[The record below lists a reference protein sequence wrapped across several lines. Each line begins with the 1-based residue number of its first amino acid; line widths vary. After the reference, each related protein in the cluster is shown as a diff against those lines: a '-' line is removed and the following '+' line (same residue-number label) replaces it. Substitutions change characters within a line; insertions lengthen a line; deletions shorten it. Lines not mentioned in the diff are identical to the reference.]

1 MIFFCS
7 KFIFLTVATLVVFF
21 NNARAEI
28 DWSNTS
34 VISVDTITFKGLR
47 KVEPQAL
54 LEKMSS
60 APNKKITAE
69 SLSTDIKSIF
79 NMGHFQEVEAFY
91 DDNANGKRTLL
102 IKLKEKPLI
111 RKIFFEG
118 NDEEGE
124 DELKKVVKSKEF
136 TIVDIKMVK
145 ADAMAIQKYYE
156 DKGFF
161 LAEVNYEIKE
171 AANES
176 NEVIFKIRENGQVKV
191 KSVTFL
197 GNKEL
202 SDDELKRF
210 MMTREDSLMGA
221 IGSAG
226 TFREFNFQADVER
239 LGYYYRTK
247 GYLQA
252 NIYNPLV
259 TVSDDKR
266 WIFITVQVEEGPKF
280 SVNSIEFQGDLIFTD
295 AELREKLQLV
305 DGNIYN
311 EETLRQ
317 DILML
322 TEKYQDE
329 GYAFANVLRT
339 LEPIEGEN
347 KVNIKYSFEKGK
359 KAYFGKIS
367 VKGNSKTRDKVIR
380 RELKIYEG
388 MLYSGSK
395 LRQSKENVNRLGFF
409 EKDSVIFNTVSPKGK
424 DDVLD
429 LEISIKERQTGQ
441 ITLGAGYSSAT
452 KGFLQASVRQN
463 NFRGLGQD
471 LNFNLNVGAQQQTY
485 SIGFT
490 EPYFMDTKWLLGGM
504 AYRTVSEFIRSFDF
518 KRTGFDVRVGH
529 PISDYTRFFTT
540 YSFKDTELRNVRNPN
555 INPEDES
562 GIGSSVEFSLVTDKR
577 NNSFEPTSG
586 FWTSGGLE
594 YVGLGGDFRWLKS
607 ELEARYF
614 KRLWSDAV
622 LRTRVR
628 HQRLYKYGVTFPR
641 TEKFAMGGPRNMRG
655 FGNEGIG
662 PRRRLVDND
671 GIAGF
676 FNSGGMESILGTLE
690 LENPLVEEA
699 GLKWVLFYDVGNVY
713 EENFQKSDT
722 SPTLRSNYGLGMRW
736 FSPIGVLR
744 FELGFPVAKKEEES
758 ASQFFFDIGQN
769 F

>member
-1 MIFFCS
+1 MIRWIFFA
-7 KFIFLTVATLVVFF
+7 IIFF
-21 NNARAEI
+21 NSCASLVHAAI
-28 DWSNTS
+28 DWPSTKQI
-34 VISVDTITFKGLR
+34 VVDTITFKGLR

-54 LEKMSS
+54 LEKMTS
-60 APNKKITAE
+60 APNRPITPQ
-69 SLSTDIKSIF
+69 SLSTDIKNIY
-79 NMGHFQEVEAFY
+79 NMGYFQEVEAFY
-91 DDNANGKRTLL
+91 DDNAGGKKTLL
-102 IKLKEKPLI
+102 MKIKEKPLI
-111 RKIFFEG
+111 RKVRFEG
-118 NDEEGE
+118 NDAEGE

-136 TIVDIKMVK
+136 TIVDIKLVK
-145 ADAMAIQKYYE
+145 SDAQAIQKFYE
-156 DKGFF
+156 DKGYF
-161 LAEVNYEIKE
+161 LADVSYEIKD
-171 AANES
+171 AGNES
-176 NEVIFKIRENGQVKV
+176 NEVIFKIMENGQVKV
-191 KSVTFL
+191 KAVTFL

-202 SDDELKRF
+202 PDDDLKKF
-210 MMTREDSLMGA
+210 MMTKEDSIMGA
-221 IGSAG
+221 VGSAG

-247 GYLQA
+247 GFLQA
-252 NIYNPLV
+252 NIFNPLV

-266 WIFITVQVEEGPKF
+266 WIFITIQVEEGPKF

-295 AELREKLQLV
+295 AELREKLQLIE
-305 DGNIYN
+305 GQTYN

-339 LEPIEGEN
+339 LEPVEGEN

-359 KAYFGKIS
+359 KAYFGKVS

-388 MLYSGSK
+388 MLYSGTK
-395 LRQSKENVNRLGFF
+395 LRESKENVNRLGFF
-409 EKDSVIFNTVSPKGK
+409 DKDSVIFNTVSPKGK

-429 LEISIKERQTGQ
+429 LEISVKERQTGQ

-452 KGFLQASVRQN
+452 RGFLQASIRQN

-471 LNFNLNVGAQQQTY
+471 LNFSLNLGSQQQTY
-485 SIGFT
+485 SLGFT
-490 EPYFMDTKWLLGGM
+490 EPYFLDTRWLLGGM
-504 AYRTVSEFIRSFDF
+504 VYRTVSQFIRSFDYE
-518 KRTGFDVRVGH
+518 RTGFELRVGH
-529 PISDYTRFFTT
+529 PVYDYTRFFTT
-540 YSFKDTELRNVRNPN
+540 YSFKDTQLQNVRNPTIDRN
-555 INPEDES
+555 VES

-577 NNSFEPTSG
+577 NNSFEPSSG
-586 FWTSGGLE
+586 YWTSGGLE

-607 ELEARYF
+607 EIEARYF
-614 KRLWSDAV
+614 KKLFADLV
-622 LRTRVR
+622 MRTRVR

-662 PRRRLVDND
+662 PRERRVDND
-671 GIAGF
+671 GFAGF
-676 FNSGGMESILGTLE
+676 FNTGGLESVLGTLE

-699 GLKWVLFYDVGNVY
+699 GLKWVAFYDVGNVY
-713 EENFQKSDT
+713 KESYRNSET
-722 SPTLRSNYGLGMRW
+722 SPHLRSNYGLGMRW
-736 FSPIGVLR
+736 FSPIGILR
-744 FELGFPVAKKEEES
+744 FELGFPIAKKQDEA